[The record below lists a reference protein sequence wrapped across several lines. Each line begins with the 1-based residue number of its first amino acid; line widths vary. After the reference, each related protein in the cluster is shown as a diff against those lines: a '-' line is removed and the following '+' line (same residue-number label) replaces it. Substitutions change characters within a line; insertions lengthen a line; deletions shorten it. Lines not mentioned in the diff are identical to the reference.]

1 MNLGN
6 TRFKQEFVNT
16 FPSYQSSPCCP
27 ESGPRNGS
35 CAPHTPPPAMF
46 GVCAPWGGW
55 LSVNHPD
62 TLAAKPTQKHPRLR
76 LADKL
81 SAQNATHFGIATS
94 LALPYFGAL
103 LIKKRINHISTPL
116 INGVCNS
123 LIATVKLI

>member
-1 MNLGN
+1 MLPRVGPSEWKLRTPHPTPRHVWRMR
-6 TRFKQEFVNT
+6 TRGGMTQR
-16 FPSYQSSPCCP
+16 
-27 ESGPRNGS
+27 ES
-35 CAPHTPPPAMF
+35 
-46 GVCAPWGGW
+46 
-55 LSVNHPD
+55 PD
-62 TLAAKPTQKHPRLR
+62 TLAAKPTQKHPRLG